1 MVSLSFERVNKA
13 AGYVA
18 SLFSYFLFIKT
29 NRYLFLCATTGPEEN
44 CYPLGICQRANDRP
58 HRPVE
63 GPGSAGP
70 FRGRKRDIFEGG
82 HRVPGIVSWPAIV
95 GTESESGFVSWET
108 TMTDDFLPTIM
119 DALGVNRPPEQSS
132 WALDGRSILPILRGQ
147 KWSDTKY
154 GERSFGIGFYDAK
167 TTLNYGW
174 GFRHGKWKYVEGSAS
189 CIGEEGAPCREP
201 QLYDLSTDLGERND
215 LSKEFPIVLAAMQH
229 RFKVWH
235 EGVMASRKYE
245 SKCTKSK
252 ELTLPRSIE
261 KMFSERVNK

>member
-1 MVSLSFERVNKA
+1 
-13 AGYVA
+13 
-18 SLFSYFLFIKT
+18 
-29 NRYLFLCATTGPEEN
+29 
-44 CYPLGICQRANDRP
+44 
-58 HRPVE
+58 
-63 GPGSAGP
+63 
-70 FRGRKRDIFEGG
+70 
-82 HRVPGIVSWPAIV
+82 
-95 GTESESGFVSWET
+95 
-108 TMTDDFLPTIM
+108 MTDDFLPTIM
-119 DALGVNRPPEQSS
+119 DALGVKRPPEQSS

-154 GERSFGIGFYDAK
+154 GDRSFGIGFYDAK